1 MTRSFAATA
10 LLGASLLALS
20 GTAHADD
27 LRDALNNAYQTNPT
41 LQAARANQRA
51 TDEGVP
57 IAKAPGLPSLS
68 GQATYTEYLKQSSVS
83 FIAPKRNLDVNAQLG
98 VPIYSGGAVKNS
110 VRAAKT
116 RVEAGQADLRG
127 TESGVFSQVVAAYMD
142 VILNQAIVGL
152 NQSNVHVLK
161 VNLQATS
168 DRFEIGDLTRTD
180 VAQSNSRLAV
190 ANAGLRNAEASL
202 VASRETY
209 LQVVGIPPKDLA
221 PPPPLTGI
229 PATPDEAVQIA
240 LDNNPDLAAARERSK
255 AAGYDV
261 KVAGSGRY
269 PKISLYTQGD
279 YSDYL
284 GSLVYPGVG
293 TVAGQTTAQ
302 AGVRATIPLFQGG
315 LPAAQQRQ
323 AQAREGAALEQE
335 IGAERQVI
343 ASVRSAFSSWRAAN
357 DVTKMN
363 ETAVSAAQLSLEG
376 VRAENSVGNRTILDI
391 LNAEQELLNAQVQ
404 LVTARRNAYVAG
416 FNLLAT
422 MGKAEARDLGLDGGA
437 LYDPQVNYDR
447 VRNDV
452 WDWGRDP
459 APVAKST
466 RTVDSPAQ
474 DAKIPADSVP
484 AGMEPGQDPFEGGK

>member
-1 MTRSFAATA
+1 MSKAAVQAA
-10 LLGASLLALS
+10 LLGASLLTLPA
-20 GTAHADD
+20 AARADD
-27 LRDALNNAYQTNPT
+27 LRDALLNAYQTNPT

-57 IAKAPGLPSLS
+57 IAKAPGLPSLN
-68 GQATYTEYLKQSSVS
+68 GTATYTEYLKQSSVS
-83 FIAPKRNLDVNAQLG
+83 FIAPKRNLDVQAQATL
-98 VPIYSGGAVKNS
+98 PLYSGGAVKNS

-116 RVEAGQADLRG
+116 RVEAGRADLRG
-127 TESGVFSQVVAAYMD
+127 SESGVFSQVVASYMD
-142 VILNQAIVGL
+142 VILQQAIVGL
-152 NQSNVHVLK
+152 NRNNVNVLK

-180 VAQSNSRLAV
+180 VAQSDSRLAI
-190 ANAGLRNAEASL
+190 ARAGLRNAEASL
-202 VASRETY
+202 IGARETY
-209 LQVVGIPPKDLA
+209 LQVVGKPAKDLA
-221 PPPPLTGI
+221 PPPPLTGL
-229 PATPDEAVQIA
+229 PATPDDAVQVA
-240 LDNNPDLAAARERSK
+240 LDNNPDLLAAKQRSK

-269 PKISLYTQGD
+269 PKISLYTSGD
-279 YSDYL
+279 YSNYL
-284 GSLVYPGVG
+284 GSLSYPGVG
-293 TVAGQTTAQ
+293 TVPGQTTAQ

-335 IGAERQVI
+335 IGVERQVI

-357 DVTKMN
+357 DVIKMN

-416 FNLLAT
+416 FNLLAA
-422 MGKAEARDLGLDGGA
+422 MGKAEARDLGLDGGV

-447 VRNDV
+447 VKGKIFD
-452 WDWGRDP
+452 WDRDP
-459 APVAKST
+459 DPIAKST

-484 AGMEPGQDPFEGGK
+484 ATSGNSTGGQE